1 MCGQPAASGS
11 LHPWASSVSVLSPDH
26 GRSRHPVWWGAG
38 PQQVLTWAILE
49 AFVIVSDLVVLESLS
64 SVCSRPVLCLV
75 ISLYLV

>member
-1 MCGQPAASGS
+1 M
-11 LHPWASSVSVLSPDH
+11 
-26 GRSRHPVWWGAG
+26 WWGAG

-64 SVCSRPVLCLV
+64 SVRSRPVLCLV

>member
-1 MCGQPAASGS
+1 M
-11 LHPWASSVSVLSPDH
+11 
-26 GRSRHPVWWGAG
+26 WWGAG